1 MDTLN
6 CKNIDLI
13 RATVAETVSVLMSD
27 PDFGLQLKP
36 SFKKE
41 VAERMKNLRKSKLVP
56 FSKIKNRFANV

>member
-6 CKNIDLI
+6 NKNMDLI
-13 RATVAETVSVLMSD
+13 RVTVAETIDVLMSD

-41 VAERMKNLRKSKLVP
+41 VAKRLKNLNKNKLIP